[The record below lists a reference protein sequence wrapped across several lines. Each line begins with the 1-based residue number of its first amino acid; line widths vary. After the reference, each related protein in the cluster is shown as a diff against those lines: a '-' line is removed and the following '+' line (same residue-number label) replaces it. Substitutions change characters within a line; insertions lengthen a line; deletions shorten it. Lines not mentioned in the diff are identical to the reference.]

1 MTFPFNVNKV
11 ALVKGDTLVW
21 VKFIFCIVII
31 FFSGRRV
38 ARYGNIIAG
47 KTGLGGVWIGLI
59 LLALVTSL
67 PELFTGISAIILVGV
82 PDLTIGNLFG
92 ANAFNLLNLALL
104 DIVYHNGWLLRT
116 VSPSQRQTGWFS
128 LALVVVAA
136 VSIFVSS
143 RFSTMGIGW
152 IGWYTPV
159 IILSYL
165 VFMRIILRSERRQSR
180 QQEAEVDYGEMP
192 LGRVYLYFAVSAA
205 FIIGAGTWL
214 AIIGGEIAGVTGW
227 GASFV
232 GSLFLAFTT
241 SLPEI
246 TVSLAAMRMGAVDL
260 AVANMIG
267 SNLFNMT
274 VICVDDLVYLKG
286 PVLSAVSESNLLIAL
301 VVMVMTL
308 VFIIGL
314 HFKPRRFFRLSWW
327 NCALIGL
334 FLSGVYFSFILA

>member
-1 MTFPFNVNKV
+1 M
-11 ALVKGDTLVW
+11 VW

-104 DIVYHNGWLLRT
+104 DIVYHNGWLLRV
-116 VSPSQRQTGWFS
+116 VSPTQRQTGWFS
-128 LALVVVAA
+128 LALVAVAA

-180 QQEAEVDYGEMP
+180 QQEAEVDYGETP

-205 FIIGAGTWL
+205 FIIGAGIWL

-334 FLSGVYFSFILA
+334 FLSGAYFSFILA